1 MISQDS
7 YGYGMW
13 AVVLGLIALSLF
25 FVTKYLPLR
34 TRFEKRSGG
43 MLIAFFIALFTE
55 MFGFP
60 LTIYLLSS
68 LLGITVP
75 LTNEKGH
82 LLGTLLSYL
91 GLGNGW
97 LIVMVASTIL
107 LLLGMRYIIT
117 GWRAVYAAE
126 GTLVTTGIYG
136 QMRHPQYAGIYLVI
150 IAFMIQWPTLPTLI
164 MFPFLIAMYYGLAK
178 REEKEVL
185 ARFPLEYGDYRE
197 RSPMFLP
204 RLWPM
209 PQ

>member
-178 REEKEVL
+178 REEKDVL
-185 ARFPLEYGDYRE
+185 ARFPREYGDYRE
-197 RSPMFLP
+197 RTPMFLP

>member
-34 TRFEKRSGG
+34 TRFDNPSPV
-43 MLIAFFIALFTE
+43 MFITF
-55 MFGFP
+55 FGFP

-75 LTNEKGH
+75 LANEKGH
-82 LLGTLLSYL
+82 LLGPLLSYL

-126 GTLVTTGIYG
+126 GTLVTTGIYE

-185 ARFPLEYGDYRE
+185 ARFPREYGDYRE
-197 RSPMFLP
+197 RTPMFLT
-204 RLWPM
+204 RLRS
-209 PQ
+209 